1 MIKYD
6 REVIFMVKV
15 GIDRI
20 NETEIKALLS
30 GKRLGVISACSA
42 LSSDYRYPVDILN
55 KKFNVSAIF
64 SPEHGPRGGLG
75 PGEKVSGGTDALT
88 GKPV

>member
-42 LSSDYRYPVDILN
+42 LSLIH
-55 KKFNVSAIF
+55 I
-64 SPEHGPRGGLG
+64 
-75 PGEKVSGGTDALT
+75 
-88 GKPV
+88 